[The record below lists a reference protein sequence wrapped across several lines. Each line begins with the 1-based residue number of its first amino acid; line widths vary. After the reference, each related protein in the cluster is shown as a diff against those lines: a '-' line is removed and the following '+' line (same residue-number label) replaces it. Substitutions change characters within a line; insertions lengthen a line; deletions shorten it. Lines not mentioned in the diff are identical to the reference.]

1 MYDDDDDSDYSAL
14 GESYTSLQYLY
25 RIAAQTI
32 GKIIPDTCRAITE
45 VCCMNAYRSARNI
58 SFSHLNVCKTV

>member
-32 GKIIPDTCRAITE
+32 GKIIPDACRAITE
-45 VCCMNAYRSARNI
+45 VLHEYIQVS
-58 SFSHLNVCKTV
+58 KKY

>member
-1 MYDDDDDSDYSAL
+1 MYDDDDDDSDYSAL

-45 VCCMNAYRSARNI
+45 VLHEYIQVS
-58 SFSHLNVCKTV
+58 KKY